1 MVGERA
7 GTASGLL
14 NSCRQTG
21 GALAVALFGGLLSG
35 TGGGFSLPGMRVGL
49 VAVAVL
55 LLATTALSRL
65 LLPRG

>member
-1 MVGERA
+1 MR
-7 GTASGLL
+7 SP
-14 NSCRQTG
+14 
-21 GALAVALFGGLLSG
+21 ALFGGLLSG
-35 TGGGFSLPGMRVGL
+35 AGGGFSLPGMRIGL